1 MIVDS
6 LSMIDDSTTRGL
18 LLPAP
23 PHQAPPALPQR
34 TRRPRSLAASAGS
47 GLPPFG
53 ESGIVLRS
61 CTGRRRQ
68 RAR

>member
-1 MIVDS
+1 MIFDS
-6 LSMIDDSTTRGL
+6 LSTMDDSTTRVL

-23 PHQAPPALPQR
+23 PDQAPPALPQR
-34 TRRPRSLAASAGS
+34 TRRSRSLAASAGS

-61 CTGRRRQ
+61 CTGRRRR